1 MDGQHETQR
10 TGGPFAWHFS
20 TLNIRLIAITGAE
33 STGKTTLAEALAE
46 ALPGQ
51 LVTEASRDLLA
62 PGALYDLDDV
72 VAIGHEQNRRERLA
86 LQSTSGWVVADT
98 DLLVIRIWLQERF
111 QVWPETLAQLWNLQP
126 PRIWIL
132 TSPDIPWEPDPL
144 RENPHDR
151 ERLHELYRQSLSVS
165 QAPWVEVSGPV
176 GSRLQQALRFVRQ
189 LG

>member
-1 MDGQHETQR
+1 M
-10 TGGPFAWHFS
+10 
-20 TLNIRLIAITGAE
+20 NIRLIAMTGAE
-33 STGKTTLAEALAE
+33 STGKTTLAEALAQ

-62 PGALYDLDDV
+62 PGAVYDLDDV
-72 VAIGHEQNRRERLA
+72 VAIGREQNRRENTA
-86 LQSTSGWVVADT
+86 LQSTRGWVVADT

-111 QVWPETLAQLWNLQP
+111 QVWPETMSQLWNLQT

-132 TSPDIPWEPDPL
+132 TAPDIPWEPDPL

-151 ERLHELYRQSLSVS
+151 ERLHALYRQYLSAS
-165 QAPWVEVSGPV
+165 QTPWVEVSGSV
-176 GSRLQQALRFVRQ
+176 GSRLQQVLRFVSE